1 MVYFGGMDESFTLL
15 LSSAKL
21 LLGYVLSW
29 WWLIA
34 PPALFSVFWDLWKN
48 YVADRYIGKI
58 EWTSFEIKVPR
69 DLLKTPQAMEQIFAG
84 LHAIQKGGNFVEKYW
99 DGYVQGWISLE
110 IVGAEAESEIHF
122 IIRAPSKFR
131 NLLESQIYGQY
142 PQAEITEVEDYI
154 DFVPPNI
161 PNEKYNL
168 WGTEMI
174 LAKEDAY
181 PIKTYIDFG
190 LEKEEEEM
198 RKVDPLA
205 ALSELLSK
213 LKSGEQ
219 IWIQMLIKPAG
230 DDWKKAGE
238 ALRDKLIGKK
248 VEEKKGWL
256 GRFVEHLRDM
266 LGWARDAVIHG
277 TITEA
282 AAAAKAAKETQML
295 HLSPGQRAV
304 VEALEN
310 NISKLGFETCIRW
323 IYLGRSE
330 IFNPANI
337 GAVMGIFKQFNTLNL
352 NGFKPEGKTK
362 TSVDY
367 FFKQKRELIRKKKI
381 FDNYKKRKFPKKYTK
396 RTFVLNIE
404 ELATIYHLPG
414 LVAAAPMM
422 PRVEAKRGEPPAG
435 LPM

>member
-1 MVYFGGMDESFTLL
+1 MADMAESFTLL
-15 LSSAKL
+15 LSSTKL

-34 PPALFSVFWDLWKN
+34 PPALFFVFWDLWNK
-48 YVADRYIGKI
+48 YVVDCYIGKI

-122 IIRAPSKFR
+122 IIRAPSKVR

-142 PQAEITEVEDYI
+142 PQAEITEVEDYVNFI
-154 DFVPPNI
+154 PPNI

-181 PIKTYIDFG
+181 PVKTYIDFG

-198 RKVDPLA
+198 RKVDPLSS
-205 ALSELLSK
+205 LSELLSK

-219 IWIQMLIKPAG
+219 IWIQILIKPAG
-230 DDWKKAGE
+230 DDWKKKGE
-238 ALRDKLIGKK
+238 ELVNKLMGRKTA
-248 VEEKKGWL
+248 EKKIWL
-256 GRFVEHLRDM
+256 IDDIREM
-266 LGWARDAVIHG
+266 LGWARDAVVHG
-277 TITEA
+277 VITEA
-282 AAAAKAAKETQML
+282 TAAKPAKEAGL
-295 HLSPGQRAV
+295 ANLSPGQKGV
-304 VEALEN
+304 IEAIER

-323 IYLGRSE
+323 VYLGRSE

-337 GAVMGIFKQFNTLNL
+337 RAVMGIFKQFNTLNL
-352 NGFKPEGKTK
+352 NGFKPEGTTK

-367 FFKQKRELIRKKKI
+367 FFKQKRELILKKRI
-381 FDNYKKRKFPKKYTK
+381 FDEYKKRKFPKKSTK

-435 LPM
+435 LPV

>member
-1 MVYFGGMDESFTLL
+1 MNDSLTLL
-15 LSSAKL
+15 LASTKL

-34 PPALFSVFWDLWKN
+34 PPALFFVFWDLWKK
-48 YVADRYIGKI
+48 YVTDCYIGKI

-69 DLLKTPQAMEQIFAG
+69 DLLKTPLAMEQIFAG
-84 LHAIQKGGNFVEKYW
+84 LHAIQKGGNLIEKYW

-110 IVGAEAESEIHF
+110 IAGAEAESEIHF

-142 PQAEITEVEDYI
+142 PQAEITEVDDYVNFI
-154 DFVPPNI
+154 PPNI
-161 PNEKYNL
+161 PSEKYNL

-205 ALSELLSK
+205 SLSELLSK

-219 IWIQMLIKPAG
+219 IWIQMLIKPVG
-230 DDWKKAGE
+230 DDWKKQGE
-238 ALRDKLIGKK
+238 ELVNKLMGRKTADKKMWLIDDIR
-248 VEEKKGWL
+248 E
-256 GRFVEHLRDM
+256 M
-266 LGWARDAVIHG
+266 LGWARDAVVHG

-282 AAAAKAAKETQML
+282 AAAKQGKEASL
-295 HLSPGQRAV
+295 ANLSPGQKGV
-304 VEALEN
+304 IEAIER
-310 NISKLGFETCIRW
+310 NISKLGFETCVRW
-323 IYLGRSE
+323 VYLGRSDV
-330 IFNPANI
+330 FNPANI
-337 GAVMGIFKQFNTLNL
+337 GAMMGIFKQFNTLNL
-352 NGFKPEGKTK
+352 NGFKPEGTTK

-367 FFKQKRELIRKKKI
+367 FFKQKREFILKKRI
-381 FDNYKKRKFPKKYTK
+381 FDNYKKRRFPKKSTK

-414 LVAAAPMM
+414 LVASAPMM

-435 LPM
+435 LPI